1 VRRHFPIIIARP
13 ARRNF
18 PPLAQAAESYNA
30 WFGLAPCTHA
40 GGDFM
45 EVVSIDDWVKQLEAI
60 PEKQFTLPGVFE
72 FTQRKA
78 IRRESLAP
86 YLFYAKSHYTR
97 NLIYKCEL
105 FEVMSI
111 CWEVGQVSRI
121 HNHRDQNCWM
131 VTPIGRL
138 RVQNFRVDNRDA
150 AHGTCKL
157 VPTDSYVMDAE
168 HPAAVEPK
176 EPVHQV
182 QNLSEYNQR
191 STSIH
196 IYSYPYSSCEV
207 YQAEKGVYSDV
218 PLHYSSE
225 YGKLSPGEKLI

>member
-1 VRRHFPIIIARP
+1 
-13 ARRNF
+13 
-18 PPLAQAAESYNA
+18 
-30 WFGLAPCTHA
+30 
-40 GGDFM
+40 M

-60 PEKQFTLPGVFE
+60 PEEQFTLPRVLE
-72 FTQRKA
+72 FTQQKA
-78 IRRESLAP
+78 IRPESLAP

-105 FEVMSI
+105 FEVLGIS
-111 CWEVGQVSRI
+111 WEVGQVSRI

-138 RVQNFRVDNRDA
+138 RVQNFRVENRDA

-168 HPAAVEPK
+168 HPAAVQPK

-225 YGKLSPGEKLI
+225 YGKLSPDEKLI

>member
-1 VRRHFPIIIARP
+1 
-13 ARRNF
+13 
-18 PPLAQAAESYNA
+18 
-30 WFGLAPCTHA
+30 
-40 GGDFM
+40 M

-60 PEKQFTLPGVFE
+60 PEEQFTLPWVLQ
-72 FTQRKA
+72 FTQQKA
-78 IRRESLAP
+78 IRPESLAP

-105 FEVMSI
+105 FEVLGIS
-111 CWEVGQVSRI
+111 WEVGQVSRI

-168 HPAAVEPK
+168 HPAAVQPE

-225 YGKLSPGEKLI
+225 YGKLSPDEKLI